1 MGRYIDSERRTAGA
15 CTRQQLLALALTAF
29 FALVLFCGGCSRKV
43 YVPMERAEISMDS
56 DSLSRIVE
64 RLIAASSRERDK
76 ETLYVFSKE
85 TVTKNENGDTTRHDT
100 RTVIDRSHELERENM
115 LLIAENDSL
124 RHRLENSD
132 SAYISE
138 PYPVPEPYEV
148 EKPLSWWQKTLQA
161 LGGLSLIGTALTV
174 VVLFRR
180 RR

>member
-1 MGRYIDSERRTAGA
+1 MDARYKEMRDAR
-15 CTRQQLLALALTAF
+15 LTVA
-29 FALVLFCGGCSRKV
+29 ASPWLMLVGLVLFTIAIFCGGCSRKV
-43 YVPMERAEISMDS
+43 YVPMERTEISMDS

-64 RLIAASSRERDK
+64 RLIAASSRERDR

-85 TVTKNENGDTTRHDT
+85 TVTRNENGDTTRHDT

-124 RHRLENSD
+124 RHRLENRD
-132 SAYISE
+132 SAYIRE

-148 EKPLSWWQKTLQA
+148 EKPLSWWQKTLQV
-161 LGGLSLIGTALTV
+161 LGWLSLIGTALTV